1 MKKRKRI
8 SVFLCLLVVL
18 AALGGCGDREAPDAD
33 KSGGTQEQQK
43 EESRTGEQQESSAPE
58 EEGDRSLVFMGW
70 TNATEKRAYE
80 KAIKQFEKLYDCEV
94 TYIPV
99 GVNEYRTKLLSMLS
113 ADALNGECSTD
124 VFYVP
129 YGLLWN
135 LVVSGHIENLQPYV
149 DADENF
155 HMEDYWYDAGYYQ
168 YILDGDQVGQGDLYA
183 FPKDVGPWGL
193 VYNKTLFDKYGIE
206 APTSE
211 NPWTWEDLVEIG
223 KKVDNR
229 IENPEAK
236 RDTWL
241 LGGADLEQV
250 IYSYDA
256 SYLTEDRK
264 QAAIDRPEFKQA
276 LEMICTMIREG
287 TTPNQDE
294 VSALD
299 PYTRWV
305 NGKIGIYYGGP
316 WDITT
321 YTDYLNFEWDYLP
334 LIAGPSGTQATTWG
348 YMGLGVSSRSRDK
361 QLAYELAKFLSTD
374 EDCQRTLY
382 RMGQI
387 VPNIIS
393 MAKGEFIEYHK
404 DSQPNVGE
412 WIDIL
417 ERTGRPHETFLTPSD
432 AWKEPFEAKVGLVF
446 SGEMT
451 VEDFIREVKPEMQ
464 EKLDTGWRE
473 MEELKKSTGWKK

>member
-1 MKKRKRI
+1 MKKIKI
-8 SVFLCLLVVL
+8 VSVLFCLLFSL
-18 AALGGCGDREAPDAD
+18 AAFGGCGDGGKENAD
-33 KSGGTQEQQK
+33 SGENGGMGSTD
-43 EESRTGEQQESSAPE
+43 TG
-58 EEGDRSLVFMGW
+58 GKKKLVFMGW

-80 KAIKQFEKLYDCEV
+80 KAIEQFEKQYDCEV

-99 GVNEYRTKLLSMLS
+99 GVNEYRPKLLSMLS
-113 ADALNGECSTD
+113 ADALNGECSVD

-129 YGLLWN
+129 SGMLWN
-135 LVVSGHIENLQPYV
+135 FAMSGHVEDLQPYV
-149 DADENF
+149 DSDENF

-168 YILDGDQVGQGDLYA
+168 YILDGDQVGQGHLYA

-193 VYNKTLFDKYGIE
+193 VYNKTLFAQYNIE
-206 APTSE
+206 APTPE
-211 NPWTWEDLVEIG
+211 NPWTWEELVEIG
-223 KKVDNR
+223 KRMDNR
-229 IENPEAK
+229 IENPDAK

-241 LGGADLEQV
+241 LGGADLKQV

-256 SYLTEDRK
+256 SWLTEDRK
-264 QAAIDRPEFKQA
+264 QVAIDRPEFIQA
-276 LEMICTMIREG
+276 LEMICTMIEEG

-334 LIAGPSGTQATTWG
+334 LIAGPAGTQATTWG
-348 YMGLGVSSRSRDK
+348 YMGLAVSSRSADK

-382 RMGQI
+382 KMGQT

-393 MAKGEFIEYHK
+393 MAKGEFIDYHK
-404 DSQPNVGE
+404 DAQPGVGE

-417 ERTGRPHETFLTPSD
+417 ERTGRPEETHLTPTD
-432 AWKEPFEAKVGLVF
+432 AWMEPFEAKVGLVF

-451 VEDFIREVKPEMQ
+451 VEAFIEEVEPEMQ
-464 EKLDTGWRE
+464 AALDTGWRE
-473 MEELKKSTGWKK
+473 MEELKESVGWKKTDEKESREN